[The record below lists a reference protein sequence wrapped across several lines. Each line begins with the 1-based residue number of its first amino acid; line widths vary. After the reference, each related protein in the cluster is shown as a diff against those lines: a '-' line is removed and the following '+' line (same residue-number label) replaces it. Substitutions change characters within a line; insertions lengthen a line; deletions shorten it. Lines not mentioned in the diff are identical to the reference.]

1 SGKISPIPDS
11 RGKSGPFQPT
21 PQIIVAAGGQDKLYW
36 FDRTTERWSVLAD
49 GPIANY
55 MISPDSKYLYFVRE
69 TPEDP
74 QAMRVRIADRRIVAI
89 ASLKGLRRVADP
101 EIKGASWIGVAP
113 DGSLLLTRDVGTQ
126 E

>member
-1 SGKISPIPDS
+1 
-11 RGKSGPFQPT
+11 
-21 PQIIVAAGGQDKLYW
+21 
-36 FDRTTERWSVLAD
+36 
-49 GPIANY
+49 

-126 E
+126 EIYALNVRWP